1 MSGRTA
7 ADALRVGGLQPFTT
21 IDFPGALAA
30 VVFVQGC
37 PWRCLYCHNPH
48 LQAAD
53 PAAAGGPN
61 WAELRP
67 WLERRRRVLDAI
79 VFSGGEPTLDPALPA
94 ALREVR
100 ALGYRS
106 GLHTAGMAPR
116 RLQAVLPLL
125 DWVGLDVKAPL
136 DDDALHDRISG
147 VRGAAREVRE
157 SLQALLASG
166 VAHEVRTTTHASLLH
181 GGPKAALLRL
191 AVQLR
196 GAGAARL
203 ALQACRPPATAN
215 GADAGDA
222 TLAWPDAE
230 LLQAVRAHGPDLLL
244 RPAA

>member
-21 IDFPGALAA
+21 IDYPGAFAA

-37 PWRCLYCHNPH
+37 AWRCLYCHNPH

-53 PAAAGGPN
+53 PAVAGGPA

-67 WLERRRRVLDAI
+67 WLERRRRVLDAV

-100 ALGYRS
+100 ALGYRT
-106 GLHTAGMAPR
+106 GLHTAGLSPR

-147 VRGAAREVRE
+147 VRGAARDVRA
-157 SLQALLASG
+157 SLQAVLASG

-181 GGPKAALLRL
+181 GGPAAALVRL
-191 AVQLR
+191 AAQLR
-196 GAGAARL
+196 GAGTARL
-203 ALQACRPPATAN
+203 ALQACRPPAAAN
-215 GADAGDA
+215 GSDAA
-222 TLAWPDAE
+222 LAWPDAE
-230 LLQAVRAHGPDLLL
+230 LLQAVRAHGPELLL